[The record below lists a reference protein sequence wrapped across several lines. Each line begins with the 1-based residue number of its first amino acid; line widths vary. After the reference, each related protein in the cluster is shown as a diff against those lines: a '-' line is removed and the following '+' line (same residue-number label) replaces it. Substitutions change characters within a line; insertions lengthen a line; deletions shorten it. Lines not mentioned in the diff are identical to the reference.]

1 MKILKFF
8 SNDYLLFLI
17 NFFVVFIIYLNFIL
31 NQNYNLIIEVLFIC
45 LFYYFTSILTSFII
59 IFLIFFK
66 IRNSFKKDVILI
78 SKLKTIAY
86 VFNEYFEEI
95 NSIEEFELK
104 LKEI

>member
-1 MKILKFF
+1 MKIFKFF
-8 SNDYLLFLI
+8 SNDYILFFI
-17 NFFVVFIIYLNFIL
+17 NFFIVFVIYINSIL
-31 NQNYNLIIEVLFIC
+31 SENYNLIIEVLFIC
-45 LFYYFTSILTSFII
+45 ITYYFTSILTSFII

>member
-1 MKILKFF
+1 M
-8 SNDYLLFLI
+8 
-17 NFFVVFIIYLNFIL
+17 